1 MACKAR
7 SPPKKEANEDQVLL
21 QLPEL
26 VLPEQSIGP
35 CQPKMK
41 IYQETQYF
49 WRVAAN
55 K

>member
-1 MACKAR
+1 MAYTTR
-7 SPPKKEANEDQVLL
+7 SRPKKEASEVQVLL

-41 IYQETQYF
+41 IYQEIQCF
-49 WRVAAN
+49 WREAAN